1 MRHRFGTILAVSVC
15 AVLAGARSYV
25 AIAEWARDLGP
36 GVRIRLGLALRRPP
50 SESTIRRGLQAV
62 DAEESGRVV
71 SAWLAERVRGA
82 TVPGEPLVIAVDGK
96 SVRGARTDDDRRV
109 HLLGALHAG
118 TGVVLGQVVVDGK
131 TNEINAFAPLL
142 ERVEITGAIV
152 TADALHTQTKHVEY
166 LHGRGAH
173 WILTVKANQPT
184 LLNRLRALPWTDV
197 PVADR
202 SHGKGH
208 GRVESRTVKVTAV
221 AAGIGFPHAHQAIH
235 VTRRT
240 RRAKAAT
247 WHTETVYAV
256 TDLDFDDITP
266 ARLADA
272 IRAHWGIE
280 NRLHWVRDVT
290 LAEDLSPD
298 PHRQRPRR
306 DRDAAKPRHQP
317 PPPVRRGQHR
327 RRLQARQPPPG
338 PSPPPGRIT
347 TRSTLPRPWSSTARW
362 CAELG
367 EIVEFLFADSDGT
380 CRYRRVH
387 AALARAGR
395 HGDPQT
401 VRSIMAERGLVA
413 CQPRPKG
420 PRTTIGSGAGA
431 TPDLIGRDFT
441 ATQPGHR
448 LVGDI

>member
-1 MRHRFGTILAVSVC
+1 MSVSSLIPSLARHAPTAAQDVDDVPDSLLVVLATVKDPRAARGVRHRFATILAVSVC

-25 AIAEWARDLGP
+25 AIAEWARDLDP
-36 GVRIRLGLALRRPP
+36 GVRVRLGLALRRPP

-62 DAEESGRVV
+62 DAEELDRVV
-71 SAWLAERVRGA
+71 SAWLAERVRAA
-82 TVPGEPLVIAVDGK
+82 TVPGEAVVIAVDGK
-96 SVRGARTDDDRRV
+96 SVRGARIYDDRRV

-142 ERVEITGAIV
+142 ERIEITGAIL

-184 LLNRLRALPWTDV
+184 LLKRLKALPWKDV
-197 PVADR
+197 PAGDR
-202 SHGKGH
+202 THGKGH

-221 AAGIGFPHAHQAIH
+221 AAGIGFPHAHQAIQ
-235 VTRRT
+235 VTRRS

-266 ARLADA
+266 ARLAEV

-290 LAEDLSPD
+290 LAEDLSQIRTGNAPAAIATLRNLAISL
-298 PHRQRPRR
+298 HRLSGA
-306 DRDAAKPRHQP
+306 DNIAAASRHVSRHP
-317 PPPVRRGQHR
+317 
-327 RRLQARQPPPG
+327 
-338 PSPPPGRIT
+338 
-347 TRSTLPRPWSSTARW
+347 
-362 CAELG
+362 
-367 EIVEFLFADSDGT
+367 
-380 CRYRRVH
+380 
-387 AALARAGR
+387 ARALR
-395 HGDPQT
+395 
-401 VRSIMAERGLVA
+401 LVA
-413 CQPRPKG
+413 
-420 PRTTIGSGAGA
+420 
-431 TPDLIGRDFT
+431 
-441 ATQPGHR
+441 
-448 LVGDI
+448 